1 MRVIMEDRM
10 ANKKKANGF
19 RSAIREGFAL
29 WVLCVMAISA
39 AHAQGEKTQAYRRV
53 EERFQIGSVADAVK
67 KVKQGKFSGVHVEAI
82 AEAGAVEAIPALEE
96 QFARSLEPNASAEI
110 DPGNKGKIASALVR
124 LGDNGQVYWD
134 FLENPA
140 RTAVESGAPFPIRFD
155 AQGKIMPYQYT
166 PELLEWA
173 KSRSISPEDAAQIA
187 IYDMPGKVLLLAET
201 GDPRGLPLLRQA
213 MSSPNYMIQAKA
225 AKGLA
230 KLQDKESIPMII
242 GACQRA
248 PVDMAA
254 VIAQALIFFD
264 DPQAQSAAEKYI
276 PNDMLKALREVRHE
290 PVTDPFQ

>member
-1 MRVIMEDRM
+1 M

-39 AHAQGEKTQAYRRV
+39 AHAQGEKTQAHRRV
-53 EERFQIGSVADAVK
+53 EDRFQNIGSVADAVK
-67 KVKQGKFSGVHVEAI
+67 RVEQGKFDGMDVQAI

-96 QFARSLEPNASAEI
+96 QFARRLEPDASAEI
-110 DPGNKGKIASALVR
+110 DPGNKGVIASALVR
-124 LGDNGQVYWD
+124 LGDKGQVYWD
-134 FLENPA
+134 FLENAA
-140 RTAVESGAPFPIRFD
+140 RTAVENGPPYPIRFD
-155 AQGKIMPYQYT
+155 AQGKIMPYQLT

-187 IYDMPGKVLLLAET
+187 IYNMPGKVLLLAET
-201 GDPRGLPLLRQA
+201 GDPRGLPLLGQA
-213 MSSPNYMIQAKA
+213 MSSPNYMIQVGA

-242 GACQRA
+242 GACLRA

-290 PVTDPFQ
+290 PVNDPFQ

>member
-1 MRVIMEDRM
+1 MRLSRRTPPIRDFSPKSNKRRRMRVIMEDRM

-110 DPGNKGKIASALVR
+110 DPGNKGEIASALVR
-124 LGDNGQVYWD
+124 LGDKGQVYWD

-140 RTAVESGAPFPIRFD
+140 RTAVESGA
-155 AQGKIMPYQYT
+155 
-166 PELLEWA
+166 
-173 KSRSISPEDAAQIA
+173 
-187 IYDMPGKVLLLAET
+187 
-201 GDPRGLPLLRQA
+201 
-213 MSSPNYMIQAKA
+213 
-225 AKGLA
+225 
-230 KLQDKESIPMII
+230 
-242 GACQRA
+242 
-248 PVDMAA
+248 
-254 VIAQALIFFD
+254 
-264 DPQAQSAAEKYI
+264 
-276 PNDMLKALREVRHE
+276 
-290 PVTDPFQ
+290 

>member
-1 MRVIMEDRM
+1 MEDRM

-67 KVKQGKFSGVHVEAI
+67 KVKQGKFLGVHVEEI
-82 AEAGAVEAIPALEE
+82 AEAGAVEAIPALQE

-110 DPGNKGKIASALVR
+110 DPGNKGVIASALVR
-124 LGDNGQVYWD
+124 LGDKGQVYWD

-140 RTAVESGAPFPIRFD
+140 RTAVESGPPFPIRFD
-155 AQGKIMPYQYT
+155 AQGKIMPYQLT

-187 IYDMPGKVLLLAET
+187 MYDMPGKVLLLAET

-213 MSSPNYMIQAKA
+213 MSSPNYMIQAEA